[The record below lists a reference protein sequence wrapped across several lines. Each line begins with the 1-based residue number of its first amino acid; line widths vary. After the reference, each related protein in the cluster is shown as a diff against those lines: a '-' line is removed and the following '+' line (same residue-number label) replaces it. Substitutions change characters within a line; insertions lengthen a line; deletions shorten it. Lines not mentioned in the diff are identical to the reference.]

1 MNKNFQAQLVKG
13 IAEMAILSI
22 LRKGACY
29 GLEIL
34 SKLNNDAGLPV
45 ADGTIYPILHRLEKA
60 GFVSSEWQTNT
71 ENKRPRKYYAL
82 TDSGLVRQHELV
94 TSWHSTKESLK
105 NIL

>member
-34 SKLNNDAGLPV
+34 STLNNDAGLPV

-60 GFVSSEWQTNT
+60 GLVSSEWQTNT
-71 ENKRPRKYYAL
+71 ENGRPRKYYSL
-82 TDSGLVRQHELV
+82 TDDGFTRQQELV
-94 TSWHSTKESLK
+94 ASWHSVKKSLK